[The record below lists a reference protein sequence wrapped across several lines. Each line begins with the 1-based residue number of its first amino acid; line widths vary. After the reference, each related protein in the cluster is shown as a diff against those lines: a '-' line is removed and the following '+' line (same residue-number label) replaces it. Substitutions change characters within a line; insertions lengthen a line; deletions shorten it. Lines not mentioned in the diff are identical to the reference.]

1 LSKWE
6 KLIARIRNNP
16 KAVSFEEVAKVLES
30 IGYEKRQPRSG
41 SSYWTFRKKG
51 VLPLTIPKKE
61 PYVKEAYV
69 RQVILALDDADA

>member
-1 LSKWE
+1 MSKWE

-41 SSYWTFRKKG
+41 SSHWTFRKKR
-51 VLPLTIPKKE
+51 VSA
-61 PYVKEAYV
+61 AYDSEERAV
-69 RQVILALDDADA
+69 CERSLCAAGHPSFG